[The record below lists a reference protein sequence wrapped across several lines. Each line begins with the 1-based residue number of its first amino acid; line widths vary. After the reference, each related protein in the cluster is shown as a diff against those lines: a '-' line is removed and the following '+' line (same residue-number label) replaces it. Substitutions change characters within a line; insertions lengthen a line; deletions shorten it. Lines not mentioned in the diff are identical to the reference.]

1 MIRPGRIG
9 MDGRAGMGGSGGVIR
24 DGKTS
29 LSGVIRDGKTRSSVS
44 RSLVANPAVAVMLT

>member
-9 MDGRAGMGGSGGVIR
+9 VDGRDGMGGSSGVIR

-29 LSGVIRDGKTRSSVS
+29 LSGVIRDGKT
-44 RSLVANPAVAVMLT
+44 SLVTNPAVAMMLT

>member
-1 MIRPGRIG
+1 MRPGRLG
-9 MDGRAGMGGSGGVIR
+9 VDGGDGMGGSNGVIR